1 MAGTRTDEDYSW
13 SVASALWQMDHG
25 EPDEDRTLSAYA
37 YLAGVLTGEVG
48 QEAAQEA
55 GIGLL
60 DIVVSNSGLVYRYR
74 NGT

>member
-48 QEAAQEA
+48 QEAAL
-55 GIGLL
+55 GLL